1 MKVSKHESGVIPN
14 GGKDTIDSLYS
25 VFDCYPKS
33 AKSATNEG
41 NFIVFPYM
49 K

>member
-1 MKVSKHESGVIPN
+1 MMNVSKHESGVITN
-14 GGKDTIDSLYS
+14 GGNDSIDSLYS
-25 VFDCYPKS
+25 VFYCYPKS
-33 AKSATNEG
+33 DTDEG

>member
-1 MKVSKHESGVIPN
+1 MMKVRKHESGVIPN
-14 GGKDTIDSLYS
+14 SGKDSIDSLYS
-25 VFDCYPKS
+25 VFYCYRKS
-33 AKSATNEG
+33 HTDED